1 MSTPYAAEPG
11 GRAPAPGRLRVVQQF
26 INSLDIEAETEEFQT
41 PGQLSAWLVSHGLA
55 KPGGPRLTSRD
66 LERTRRFRDLLRELA
81 AGNNGKGRSRQLQ
94 RHLNRELAALS
105 FVAALEDGNVAT
117 LRPTGKGIDR
127 ALSQLAAIV
136 IEEMICGRWSR
147 MKECAEDTCRWVFYD
162 HSRSRTG
169 IWCTMADCGSRA
181 KSRAY
186 YRRRT
191 AS

>member
-26 INSLDIEAETEEFQT
+26 INSLDIEAGTEEFQT
-41 PGQLSAWLVSHGLA
+41 PGQLSGWLVSHRLGTRA
-55 KPGGPRLTSRD
+55 PRLTSKD
-66 LERTRRFRDLLRELA
+66 LERTRRFRDLLRALA
-81 AGNNGKGRSRQLQ
+81 AGNNGKSRSRQLQ
-94 RHLNRELAALS
+94 RQLNRDLAVLS
-105 FVAALEDGNVAT
+105 FVAAVEDGNVAT

-136 IEEMICGRWSR
+136 IEEMICGHWSR
-147 MKECAEDTCRWVFYD
+147 MKECADDICRWVFYD

-191 AS
+191 AG